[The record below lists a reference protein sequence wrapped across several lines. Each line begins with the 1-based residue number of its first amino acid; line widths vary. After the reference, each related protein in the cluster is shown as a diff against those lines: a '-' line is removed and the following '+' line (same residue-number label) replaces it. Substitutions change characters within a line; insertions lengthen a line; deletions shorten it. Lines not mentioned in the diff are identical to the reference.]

1 MGFLGGSVVKSP
13 PTKARIKPG
22 LCNNQEGWD
31 GNGGGR
37 EVLEGGDTC
46 IAMADSR

>member
-1 MGFLGGSVVKSP
+1 MVKSP
-13 PTKARIKPG
+13 STNARIKPG
-22 LCNNQEGWD
+22 CCNNQEWWD
-31 GNGGGR
+31 GKGGGK